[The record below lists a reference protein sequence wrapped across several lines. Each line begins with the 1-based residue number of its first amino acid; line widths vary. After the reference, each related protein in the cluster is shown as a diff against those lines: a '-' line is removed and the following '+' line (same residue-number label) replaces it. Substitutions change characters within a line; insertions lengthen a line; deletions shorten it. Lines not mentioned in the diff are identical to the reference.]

1 MTLET
6 LLSMIEKIEEIK
18 PEAMQYEVINF
29 ENFQLNNKA
38 KTVEIKVK

>member
-18 PEAMQYEVINF
+18 PEAMQYEVTNF
-29 ENFQLNNKA
+29 SHFHLNNEA